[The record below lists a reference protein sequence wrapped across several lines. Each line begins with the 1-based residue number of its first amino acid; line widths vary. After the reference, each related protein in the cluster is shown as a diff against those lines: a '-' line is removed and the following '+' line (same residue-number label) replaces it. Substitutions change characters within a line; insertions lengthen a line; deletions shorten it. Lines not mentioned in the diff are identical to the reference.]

1 MAHTVSASSQSASID
16 PISFEVIRNK
26 LQAIVEEQAITLQN
40 VSGSPVV
47 TEATDFNC
55 GLYLADGS
63 IVVMGPQVI
72 MFAGIMS
79 SVIRS
84 VIDTARHNPG
94 IREGDM
100 FVFNDP
106 YRGAIHQPDISI
118 VAPIFCYGVHVA
130 WVGACAHQLDIGG
143 MTFGSMAYA
152 ATEIQQE
159 ALLLS
164 GIRIIEQGNLREDIW
179 QMIMGMTRLPHVVAL
194 DLKAMIAANNVA
206 IRRFNEMVDR
216 YGVDVV
222 VNVMK
227 AEIGASESRLRQRL
241 RQIPDGTYR
250 ARDFL
255 EHDGHSNRLY
265 DICVSVLKEGDT
277 LTFDMEGS
285 SPQAPGFINCT
296 YSGLKGALFSGLLPI
311 LAPDMRWNEGVL
323 HPIIIRAPEASVCN
337 AKWPA
342 PVSGATICA
351 AWVVVNATV
360 AALSRMVACT
370 PGWLQEGQ
378 AVTKGHQM
386 ILTLAGADR
395 DGSPY
400 GTFFMDALAGGG
412 GAFVDHDGL
421 DGSGDYV
428 IPRPSIANVEAH
440 EAGGPILFLYR
451 SFLPNTAGAGRT
463 RGGYSASL
471 AVTPHDVEDLHSMI
485 IGHGVEVPNTAGLF
499 GGRPGAC
506 GTNLVK
512 KNGGSVESLV
522 REIGSGQDFI
532 KVGQRMGAKPGNMPF
547 HRGDVLGY
555 TIQGGGG
562 YGDPIVRN
570 PDLVAAEVAEGFLT
584 PHWAEVLYG
593 VIVNSE
599 GHPDLER
606 TRANRAK
613 IRCDRLAGKQPERD
627 PPQDEDL
634 PHLRVRADRHT
645 LCGCG
650 YDLAAPNESWKQR
663 AVHRPIE
670 PEACGP
676 YVHLHEEL
684 QILEFVCPKCA
695 TLLEVEVCRHEQE
708 PLTTMVINPR

>member
-194 DLKAMIAANNVA
+194 DLKAMIAANTVA
-206 IRRFNEMVDR
+206 TRRFNEMVDR

-265 DICVSVLKEGDT
+265 DICVSVLKEGDS

-412 GAFVDHDGL
+412 GAFVAHDG
-421 DGSGDYV
+421 
-428 IPRPSIANVEAH
+428 
-440 EAGGPILFLYR
+440 
-451 SFLPNTAGAGRT
+451 
-463 RGGYSASL
+463 
-471 AVTPHDVEDLHSMI
+471 
-485 IGHGVEVPNTAGLF
+485 
-499 GGRPGAC
+499 
-506 GTNLVK
+506 
-512 KNGGSVESLV
+512 
-522 REIGSGQDFI
+522 
-532 KVGQRMGAKPGNMPF
+532 
-547 HRGDVLGY
+547 
-555 TIQGGGG
+555 
-562 YGDPIVRN
+562 
-570 PDLVAAEVAEGFLT
+570 
-584 PHWAEVLYG
+584 
-593 VIVNSE
+593 
-599 GHPDLER
+599 
-606 TRANRAK
+606 
-613 IRCDRLAGKQPERD
+613 
-627 PPQDEDL
+627 
-634 PHLRVRADRHT
+634 
-645 LCGCG
+645 
-650 YDLAAPNESWKQR
+650 
-663 AVHRPIE
+663 
-670 PEACGP
+670 
-676 YVHLHEEL
+676 
-684 QILEFVCPKCA
+684 
-695 TLLEVEVCRHEQE
+695 
-708 PLTTMVINPR
+708 